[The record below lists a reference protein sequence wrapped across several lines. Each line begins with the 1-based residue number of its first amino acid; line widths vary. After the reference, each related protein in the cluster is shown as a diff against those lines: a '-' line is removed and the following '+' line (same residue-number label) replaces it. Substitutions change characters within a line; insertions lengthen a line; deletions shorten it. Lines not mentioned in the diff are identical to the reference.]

1 MQQTNLFSQFTATII
16 PIPLAMA
23 IIVANVLR
31 IPLPKFHDGDDKVIH
46 IGRLAKVCVTNGED
60 IDAHK
65 LQYFPTTL

>member
-1 MQQTNLFSQFTATII
+1 
-16 PIPLAMA
+16 MA